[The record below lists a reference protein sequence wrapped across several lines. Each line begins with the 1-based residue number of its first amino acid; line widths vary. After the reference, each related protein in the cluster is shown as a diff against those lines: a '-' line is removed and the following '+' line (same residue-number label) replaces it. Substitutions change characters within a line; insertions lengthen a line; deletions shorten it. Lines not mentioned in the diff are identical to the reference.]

1 MLNAPVKR
9 VDEILSLPHSENDF
23 KGQELPA
30 SDDDSWLYN
39 GEDELNAA
47 LEERQKEMEF
57 FESKKK
63 RKQKMKEEEDGADY
77 DLGEIANSMQ
87 AFVKKISDYKGAE
100 VPKSRLAL
108 NDHLKFEVFYVAE

>member
-23 KGQELPA
+23 KDQELPA

-57 FESKKK
+57 FELKNK

-87 AFVKKISDYKGAE
+87 AFVKKMSDYKGAE

-108 NDHLKFEVFYVAE
+108 MII